1 MAVFATGKKA
11 KQPVE
16 SSVNN
21 EEAVQLE
28 IGADHL
34 VRLEEED
41 KAPEATLNVEWNES
55 DEALGKTD
63 EGLLEHSMTSSL
75 LNHDDLELFQS
86 VIERIESRGMKS
98 VLCIISC
105 V

>member
-1 MAVFATGKKA
+1 MKKLLPQCSAEYTNTGSSELVMAVFATGKKA

-34 VRLEEED
+34 VRLEEEE
-41 KAPEATLNVEWNES
+41 KAPEATLNGERNDS
-55 DEALGKTD
+55 DW
-63 EGLLEHSMTSSL
+63 
-75 LNHDDLELFQS
+75 
-86 VIERIESRGMKS
+86 MKS
-98 VLCIISC
+98 TKAFLNTQ
-105 V
+105 